1 MASAISNLRLAQ
13 ACVAAAGRLRGV
25 AAERLQ
31 PKALVEALV
40 SDRPLVGLE
49 ALPKGAAL
57 GAVRDPGIVALAQPP
72 DVSIRQAAVQDWPK
86 LTKKQS
92 SWADYVY
99 GKQPLFANR
108 PVVFASACRPWPRS
122 RARPSSQVNWRS
134 SPRRCGPRKMKPAM
148 GWKAERAA

>member
-1 MASAISNLRLAQ
+1 MAISDLRLAQ

-40 SDRPLVGLE
+40 SERPLVGLE

-57 GAVRDPGIVALAQPP
+57 GAVRDPGVVALAAPP
-72 DVSIRQAAVQDWPK
+72 DVSMRQAAVDDWPK

-99 GKQPLFANR
+99 GK
-108 PVVFASACRPWPRS
+108 
-122 RARPSSQVNWRS
+122 
-134 SPRRCGPRKMKPAM
+134 
-148 GWKAERAA
+148 